1 MRKRILSALLVV
13 GLLAGAVMPVSAS
26 ATEVMEDG
34 DVDVQV
40 TYDIPSSY
48 VINIPTTIDL
58 TGLNTYTFTA
68 QMVSIPDNKEVSIYA
83 PTDGVRMTNE
93 YGNSGTMYI
102 RAYGVEDAR
111 VAAFGRGELTSK
123 FPMCGQLDEIS

>member
-1 MRKRILSALLVV
+1 
-13 GLLAGAVMPVSAS
+13 
-26 ATEVMEDG
+26 
-34 DVDVQV
+34 
-40 TYDIPSSY
+40 
-48 VINIPTTIDL
+48 
-58 TGLNTYTFTA
+58 

-123 FPMCGQLDEIS
+123 FQMCGQLDEIS